1 MELLP
6 DEIRKK
12 LPPLYAQEHEKDPM
26 VYVKFFHPMSYWT
39 WYATEGSPEDD
50 DFIFFGWVYG
60 DFPELGYFSLNELE
74 SVKDPIGLG
83 IERDL
88 HFTPTRL
95 SEVKK
100 LHEATPSRQPDVV
113 VSSIEGPEP
122 DFSPIAHLAERMA
135 TLYLT
140 VNYKRSDWITN
151 LDENRI
157 CDAANAAFTRVAPVL
172 KAVYDIYHIE
182 MVKEVF
188 VSVFESQATPLLS
201 EYLVKWHRWQS
212 EQQPKDRDDE

>member
-6 DEIRKK
+6 DEIRKT

-26 VYVKFFHPMSYWT
+26 VYVKFFHPMSHWT
-39 WYATEGSPEDD
+39 WYATEGSQEDE

-60 DFPELGYFSLNELE
+60 DFPELGYFSLTELE

-88 HFTPTRL
+88 YFTPTRL

-100 LHEATPSRQPDVV
+100 LHEETPPRQPDVV
-113 VSSIEGPEP
+113 VYIIEEPEP

-135 TLYLT
+135 KLFLA
-140 VNYKRSDWITN
+140 VNYKRTDWIIN
-151 LDENRI
+151 VDENCI
-157 CDAANAAFTRVAPVL
+157 HDGANAAFIRVVPVL
-172 KAVYDIYHIE
+172 QAAYDIYHIE

-188 VSVFESQATPLLS
+188 VSVFESIATTLLS
-201 EYLVKWHRWQS
+201 EYLLKWHAWQR
-212 EQQPKDRDDE
+212 EQKPKDGDDE

>member
-26 VYVKFFHPMSYWT
+26 VYVKFFHPLSHWT
-39 WYATEGSPEDD
+39 WYATEGSSEDD

-74 SVKDPIGLG
+74 SVKDPLGLG

-88 HFTPTRL
+88 HFTPKRL

-100 LHEATPSRQPDVV
+100 LHTESPPRQPDIVV
-113 VSSIEGPEP
+113 YIIDEPEP
-122 DFSPIAHLAERMA
+122 DFSPIAFLAERMA
-135 TLYLT
+135 TLYLA
-140 VNYKRSDWITN
+140 VNYKRADWITN
-151 LDENRI
+151 LDETRI
-157 CDAANAAFTRVAPVL
+157 HDAATAAFSRIAPVV
-172 KAVYDIYHIE
+172 KATFDISLLE
-182 MVKEVF
+182 MAKEIF
-188 VSVFESQATPLLS
+188 VAVFESQATKLLS
-201 EYLVKWHRWQS
+201 DYLMKWYGWQR
-212 EQQPKDRDDE
+212 EQQPKDGDDE